1 MGKITTR
8 KDGYQ
13 IVTIDGNIKFV
24 HRLIAEE
31 HIPNPFNL
39 PCINHINGNKSDNRI
54 ENLEWVSRRKNCE
67 HARLNGLSE
76 LKLQGV
82 KDLTKE
88 QVLKIKELRNEGNT
102 YKNISKQ
109 FNRDSRTIWDIC
121 NGKRYKEYELQL

>member
-13 IVTIDGNIKFV
+13 IVTIDGKIKFV

-31 HIPNPFNL
+31 HISNPFNL